1 MTFKVFIKPFEAP
14 RRNVKRKILV
24 NSYFNTRRH
33 RKIFEVCLSTL
44 WMKGLKCSV
53 KAEYFYITLI
63 TAITLTEVV
72 FEGNFCCSVMV
83 KYLFVYTLFTYS
95 CVFVFIYL
103 FILGVGVGG
112 GGLVVGV
119 NKTTLS

>member
-1 MTFKVFIKPFEAP
+1 MFG
-14 RRNVKRKILV
+14 
-24 NSYFNTRRH
+24 H
-33 RKIFEVCLSTL
+33 LSTL

-112 GGLVVGV
+112 GGWWLVLIRQHEA
-119 NKTTLS
+119 NIK

>member
-1 MTFKVFIKPFEAP
+1 MFG
-14 RRNVKRKILV
+14 
-24 NSYFNTRRH
+24 H
-33 RKIFEVCLSTL
+33 LSTL

-63 TAITLTEVV
+63 SAITLTEIV

-103 FILGVGVGG
+103 SWGWEWGVGG
-112 GGLVVGV
+112 WWLV
-119 NKTTLS
+119 LIRQH